1 MSTKIN
7 NLLITVCL
15 ICYTQVLIHT
25 VPEGSVGINYR
36 NGRLGNETYP
46 PGIYCYIPIIDN
58 MSNTNIRIKVNDIQ
72 GIICTSVEG
81 SIMVFRILVNNQLKE
96 QYVIDNVRNYSEI
109 YEEFLLKQPIIQ
121 KMTEWCSEKT
131 FKEILNTNWENL
143 DTLITEHLKEYQQEK
158 NTNLKINLV
167 TVFKPQIDK
176 QIQQNFDI
184 ATREIT
190 KRDTELEKRKRVLEE
205 ETTNRLL
212 DEAVEEKKNSIAKI
226 HNDKLISQKQTDAE
240 MIRIEADG
248 YYNTINTR
256 ADADAYYN
264 GKIAESEIIRF
275 TPEFLQK
282 HWQEHVLANATLIY
296 GEKIPTYMGTI
307 PIKIY

>member
-7 NLLITVCL
+7 NLIITTCL
-15 ICYTQVLIHT
+15 ICYTQILIHT

-36 NGRLGNETYP
+36 NGRLENKTYP
-46 PGIYCYIPIIDN
+46 PGIYSYTPLIDH
-58 MSNTNIRIKVNDIQ
+58 MSNTNIRIQVNDIE
-72 GIICTSVEG
+72 GIICTPIEG
-81 SIMVFRILVNNQLKE
+81 SIMIFRILVNNQLKE
-96 QYVIDNVRNYSEI
+96 QYVINNVQNYSEN

-121 KMTEWCSEKT
+121 KMTEWCSGKT
-131 FKEILNTNWENL
+131 FKEIFNTNWEMF
-143 DTLITEHLKEYQQEK
+143 DILITEHLKDYQKEQ
-158 NTNLKINLV
+158 NTNLKINYV

-184 ATREIT
+184 TTREKT
-190 KRDTELEKRKRVLEE
+190 KRDTELEIRKRVLEE
-205 ETTNRLL
+205 EMTNRLL

-226 HNDKLISQKQTDAE
+226 HNDKLISKKQTDAE

-248 YYNTINTR
+248 YYNTINTK

-296 GEKIPTYMGTI
+296 GEKVPTYMGTI
-307 PIKIY
+307 L